1 MNVAFGMNLAA
12 FARAGGTPTQAQV
25 NQQVAICGAAAA
37 HNAQQDRMEKTRR
50 NASMKSVGK
59 AVATKKVLDKAG
71 VTKPSNVKK
80 GG

>member
-12 FARAGGTPTQAQV
+12 FARVGGAPSQAQV
-25 NQQVAICGAAAA
+25 NQQVATTGAASA
-37 HNAQQDRMEKTRR
+37 HQAQQDKMEKTQRS
-50 NASMKSVGK
+50 ASLKMVGT

-71 VTKPSNVKK
+71 VTKPSSVKK

>member
-12 FARAGGTPTQAQV
+12 FGRVGGAPTQAQL
-25 NQQVAICGAAAA
+25 NQQVATTGAATALQ
-37 HNAQQDRMEKTRR
+37 AQQDKMEKTQRT
-50 NASMKSVGK
+50 ASMKTLGT

-71 VTKPSNVKK
+71 VTKPSAVKK